1 MADETRKVLLQL
13 EIDTIKAVKNIAD
26 LKALQKAANQ
36 EFEKTKIGTEEYKK
50 LETVTG
56 LLTKRVTG
64 LRDAT
69 KQNTKELDVQK
80 GSARDLSA
88 QYSALTRALREA
100 APGSQVL
107 GMSFDE
113 AKKKANSLRQ
123 EVKEFEAQLGNTAPN
138 VGNYGNAF
146 KEATGG
152 IQVFGQ
158 SLSGLFQMI
167 LTNPI
172 GLIVAGLTLLAK
184 MLMQNDTIATA
195 FKGVMTGLGVVFD
208 QISAFVSEVVLSLS
222 EFGGEASETSKI
234 IKDVF
239 IRVLNQL
246 LAPLNFI
253 IDIMPAVNAALAGD
267 FKKSATI
274 AGEAGEKFA
283 KSVVFMNDEMP
294 KFIDNISEAVKV
306 GIEYEKSLDAIE
318 AKQSKLNV
326 SQQQLTNQRDRFL
339 LQSKDL
345 SKSEE
350 DRIALLE
357 KAEAIDKRIFNERV
371 ALLDEEIAA
380 QKKYVEALGNDSVK
394 REEAEFRLNDLTV
407 KRLEAENESLKF
419 QEKAQNKRNAIIE
432 KQIASDEK
440 LAEQKEKDR
449 LKGIEDEKKLT
460 EKTIESNNKLAQ
472 FKLDLA
478 AKNAK
483 TIDEKLRKELHAE
496 DFRVKVLLSNENLLA
511 SEKEFILADSA
522 ARIEGIV
529 KKSEEAQRAE
539 AKKTADDK
547 IKNTQNTVTGIGGI
561 LNSAAEFAKTINETQ
576 LNNDLTALDK
586 KKQAELKAA
595 GNNAAKKAK
604 IEERYN
610 KEKEKIEK
618 DSAKKANRIALIQA
632 LINTGLAITKALPN
646 LILAGIAGA
655 LGFAQVAKIKS
666 EDSKFAKGGIIG
678 GLPHSQGGTKFVG
691 SDGSRFEAEK
701 DEAMVIVNKHDTPL
715 LSKLSSINSIHGKP
729 FFKDGG
735 AFFADGGFAA
745 RSSSQPVIDSINTS
759 NQVIDMISSIQFPP
773 VTVED
778 INAGVGRR
786 TQVVSRANI

>member
-13 EIDTIKAVKNIAD
+13 DIDTVKAVKNIAD